1 MIRRRSL
8 IRYKRKVKSISW
20 RSGRVKEDATGMAR
34 LRAAAYER
42 SNGICECGRP
52 ECKGRAMQLRVVNWP
67 DGHLHHVISRGRGG
81 SDVLDNVQFITSL
94 CHSEIT
100 GTPQWNFKKRR
111 VGE

>member
-1 MIRRRSL
+1 MIRRSR

-20 RSGRVKEDATGMAR
+20 RSGRVREDAIGMAR

-42 SNGICECGRP
+42 SRGMCECNRNVCLQRP
-52 ECKGRAMQLRVVNWP
+52 VRLQRVNWP
-67 DGHLHHVISRGRGG
+67 DGHLHHVIPRGRGG
-81 SDVLDNVQFITSL
+81 SDVLDNVQFITAL

-100 GTPQWNFKKRR
+100 GTPEWSFKKRR